1 MRKLILSL
9 HVTPDGFCNHQDGVV
24 GEDWM
29 RFISDLTEQTDTA
42 LFGRVTY
49 TLFEQYWPQAARDRN
64 GSAEM
69 IRFADL
75 IDGMNKV
82 VYSRSM
88 QQPGWRNT
96 AVISNLS
103 KESVDEL
110 KRLPGKDIIVFG
122 GPGLVSQLIAM
133 DAIEEYYIAVQPV
146 LSGAGYRLFTEPQR
160 ARMPLSLVETISF
173 ESGVLLLH
181 YRPAIRK

>member
-24 GEDWM
+24 DEDWM
-29 RFISDLTEQTDTA
+29 RFINDLTEQTDTA

-49 TLFEQYWPQAARDRN
+49 TLFEQYWPQAAVDRT

-75 IDGMNKV
+75 IDGMKKV

-88 QQPGWRNT
+88 QRPEWRNT
-96 AVISNLS
+96 TIRPNLN
-103 KESVDEL
+103 KESIDEL

-122 GPGLVSQLIAM
+122 GPDLVSQLMAM
-133 DAIEEYYIAVQPV
+133 DAIEDYYIAIQPV
-146 LSGAGYRLFTEPQR
+146 LSGTGYRLFTQTER
-160 ARMPLSLVETISF
+160 TRMALSLVETKTF
-173 ESGVLLLH
+173 ASGVLLLH
-181 YRPAIRK
+181 YRPV